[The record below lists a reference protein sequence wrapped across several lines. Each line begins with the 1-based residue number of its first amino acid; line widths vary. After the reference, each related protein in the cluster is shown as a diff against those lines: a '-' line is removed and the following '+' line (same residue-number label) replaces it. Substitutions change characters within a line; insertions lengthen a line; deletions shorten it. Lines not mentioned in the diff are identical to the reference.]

1 MTRSLVLLNPRASRI
16 RVHAR
21 RAEVEAALVAALRRR
36 DGEDPEIV
44 TAATPAEVPGQVA
57 AAIRAG
63 ATTVVGVG
71 GDGTLREI
79 AAALAGTGV
88 ALGIVP
94 GGTGNILAGSLGIP
108 GGMAA
113 AAAALASARPRAIDV
128 GSVRIE
134 PAGSGAPWATT
145 FLVGAGIGFDA
156 EVMAST
162 PDALKR
168 RAGRAAYF
176 ARAAIL
182 AARIDTRPYRL
193 ELDGATLVVEG
204 SIALVANLAE
214 LVPGVLRPRLPV
226 VPDDG
231 LLDVIVVG
239 ARGPVAG
246 VRALVDQLVR
256 TELGTRY
263 GGASI
268 RVRARDVRIS
278 AEPPAAVQVDGDPY
292 PPGALAASVRPGALR
307 VLVPA
312 T

>member
-1 MTRSLVLLNPRASRI
+1 MTRSLVLLNPRASRL

-36 DGEDPEIV
+36 DGMDPEIV
-44 TAATPAEVPGQVA
+44 VAASAAEVPALVA
-57 AAIRAG
+57 DAIRGG
-63 ATTVVGVG
+63 ATVVVGVG
-71 GDGTLREI
+71 GDGTLREV
-79 AAALAGTGV
+79 AAALAGTDV

-108 GGMAA
+108 GAMVAA
-113 AAAALASARPRAIDV
+113 AETLATARTRAIDL
-128 GSVRIE
+128 GSVRVE
-134 PAGSGAPWATT
+134 PAGVGDPWDAS

-176 ARAAIL
+176 ARAALL

-193 ELDGATLVVEG
+193 ELDGDPIAVEG

-214 LVPGVLRPRLPV
+214 LIPGVLRPRLPV

-246 VRALVDQLVR
+246 VRGLVDQLVR
-256 TELGTRY
+256 SELGSRY

-268 RVRARDVRIS
+268 RVRARDVRI
-278 AEPPAAVQVDGDPY
+278 AAGPPAAVQVDGDPY
-292 PPGALAASVRPGALR
+292 PPGALTASVRPGALR
-307 VLVPA
+307 VLVPGA
-312 T
+312 